1 MRQEFE
7 QYLQKNLMSYKEVSP
22 YVYEIGGK
30 TFELYKPDN
39 DGALFDDDFRFT
51 GIPAN
56 PDRYTSSETTIDT
69 QCDFYA
75 YKFGGVW
82 YMLPKD
88 GRDDVKLRR
97 LKYIGEAV
105 QEIPTPVFMGVH
117 GQYEIMSGSGTYAD
131 WCAKAKFYGVTT
143 LGICEKNTL
152 SGALKF
158 QVECQKNGLKP
169 VIGMECTVYDTVKDF
184 RFTAKVFVRNEA
196 GWQSLLTMSEA
207 INCDNLGYIP
217 IDQFKDE
224 ISRNADG
231 LVVVADPKTTDY
243 DTFAKIGLKISYYQL
258 DPVKYVEESR
268 DEVYLKNLR
277 KFYHSGMLALPMAD
291 AWYLDEEYSCIR
303 ARLASIGGSNFYDS
317 DDQWFKPSDVLFCQL
332 ADMFPSTDDGLGLAY
347 QDFLD
352 GLERLMDIADSIDF
366 TVDTTKRHLP
376 RYIMTEEE
384 AAKYATN
391 EDMFWGLIDEGLQRH
406 PELIEQYGEDVVME
420 RIDREVG
427 VIKLGDTIDYFLIT
441 RDIINW
447 CHRNGIMTGISRGSA
462 GGCLI
467 SYLLA
472 ITKLDPIG
480 YNLLFERFLN
490 EGRVKKSLPDVDV
503 DFPGEDR
510 GKVKQYME
518 QRFGEVNV
526 CSVGTYSALQL
537 RAAIKDMSRVYGLEF
552 QEVNDMMKL
561 FAVDDRKPEDL
572 FRIACAQ
579 PRVKKFV
586 KDHPDLVNEV
596 MLIMPAPKAR
606 SVHACA
612 TMIFPK
618 EHDMFHWTP
627 IRKQNGEYVTE
638 WEGGEMDGAGFLKN
652 DILGIKQ
659 LDKFQNMVRL
669 VKENE
674 GVDVDIFN
682 VPLDDSEVYR
692 YFQNGWTEDNFHFG
706 SRGLTGYCKEMKP
719 ENIEDLIAAIA
730 LYRPGAMENGFHTEY
745 VKRKEGAPVSYWVG
759 SEEALKTTYGLVVYQ
774 EEVMELTRT
783 LGGLSLVEADD
794 VRKAMVKKKYEALAQ
809 YHPRFVEYYVQNWG
823 VTKEYA
829 ENVWDA
835 LDKASSYLF
844 NRSHAVAYALT
855 GYISQWMKVH
865 YPIEYWS
872 VAFKEAT
879 TDDYPRYIAEIN
891 KTGVCT
897 VKPVDINLSGTG
909 VYIDFAAKTLY
920 WSVTGVK
927 QVADKAATQILKERD
942 ENGRYWSLDDFV
954 TRHKWKGSAVNTRV
968 IQNLIL
974 AGAFDAVENITDA
987 SQRVELLIS
996 YLASM
1001 KNKLNEDDPIIAGF
1015 DNHRNDAWWWQLMQ
1029 KKLSGLAFFDYG
1041 SIYDKVKQFFPD
1053 GYEYHTFEDCN
1064 DVEYRPNRG
1073 YVIVGGYVS
1082 AIDLKKT
1089 KKGDVLCR
1097 ITLENNYEFLD
1108 LVVFQ
1113 SEYERLQE
1121 EITASKDNIVLL
1133 NATLYYDARN
1143 DKNALRADME
1153 TTMVTFKL

>member
-1 MRQEFE
+1 
-7 QYLQKNLMSYKEVSP
+7 MSYTEVSP
-22 YVYEIGGK
+22 YVYEIDGR

-39 DGALFDDDFRFT
+39 DSALFDDDFRFT

-56 PDRYTSSETTIDT
+56 LARYTSTEKTVDT

-82 YMLPKD
+82 YMLP
-88 GRDDVKLRR
+88 RDDRDKVKLKR
-97 LKYIGEAV
+97 LKYLGEAV

-152 SGALKF
+152 SGVLKF

-169 VIGMECTVYDTVKDF
+169 VIGMECTVYDIVKDF
-184 RFTAKVFVRNEA
+184 RFTAKVFVRNEV
-196 GWQSLLTMSEA
+196 GWQSILTMSEA
-207 INCDNLGYIP
+207 INCDNPGYIP
-217 IDQFKDE
+217 IDQFREE
-224 ISRNADG
+224 ISRNAEG

-243 DTFAKIGLKISYYQL
+243 DRFAEIGLKIDYYQL
-258 DPVKYVEESR
+258 DPVRYAEESR

-303 ARLASIGGSNFYDS
+303 SRLASIGGSNFYDS
-317 DDQWFKPSDVLFCQL
+317 DDQWFKPNDVLFCQL

-384 AAKYATN
+384 SAKYATN

-406 PELIEQYGEDVVME
+406 PELIEQHGEDVVME

-467 SYLLA
+467 SYLLG

-518 QRFGEVNV
+518 QRFGKVNV

-579 PRVKKFV
+579 PRVKRFV
-586 KDHPDLVNEV
+586 REHPDLVNEV

-682 VPLDDSEVYR
+682 VPLDDPEVYR

-809 YHPRFVEYYVQNWG
+809 YHPRFVDFYVQKWG

-872 VAFKEAT
+872 VAFKEAMT
-879 TDDYPRYIAEIN
+879 EDYPRYIAEIN
-891 KTGVCT
+891 KTGVCM
-897 VKPVDINLSGTG
+897 VRPVDINLSGTG
-909 VYIDFAAKTLY
+909 VYIDFAARTLY

-927 QVADKAATQILKERD
+927 QVAEKAATQILKERD

-968 IQNLIL
+968 VQNLIL
-974 AGAFDAVENITDA
+974 AGAFDDVENITDA

-996 YLASM
+996 YLAST
-1001 KNKLNEDDPIIAGF
+1001 KNKLNETDSIIAGF
-1015 DNHRNDAWWWQLMQ
+1015 DIHRNDAWWWQLMQ
-1029 KKLSGLAFFDYG
+1029 KKLSGLAFFDYAG
-1041 SIYDKVKQFFPD
+1041 LYDKVKQFFPVD
-1053 GYEYHTFEDCN
+1053 YEYHTFEECS

-1089 KKGDVLCR
+1089 KKGDILCR

-1113 SEYERLQE
+1113 TEYERLQE
-1121 EITASKDNIVLL
+1121 EIAASKDNIVLL

-1153 TTMVTFKL
+1153 TSIVTFKL

>member
-1 MRQEFE
+1 
-7 QYLQKNLMSYKEVSP
+7 MSYTEVSP
-22 YVYEIGGK
+22 YVYEIDGR

-56 PDRYTSSETTIDT
+56 LARYTSTEKTVDT

-82 YMLPKD
+82 YMLP
-88 GRDDVKLRR
+88 RDDRDKVKLKR
-97 LKYIGEAV
+97 LKYLGEAV

-169 VIGMECTVYDTVKDF
+169 VIGMECTVYDIVKDF
-184 RFTAKVFVRNEA
+184 RFTAKVFVRNEV
-196 GWQSLLTMSEA
+196 GWQSILTMSEA
-207 INCDNLGYIP
+207 INCDNPGYIP
-217 IDQFKDE
+217 IDQFREE
-224 ISRNADG
+224 ISRNAEG

-243 DTFAKIGLKISYYQL
+243 DRFAEIGLKMDYYQL
-258 DPVKYVEESR
+258 DPVRYVEESR

-303 ARLASIGGSNFYDS
+303 SRLASIGGSNFYDS
-317 DDQWFKPSDVLFCQL
+317 DDQWFKPNDVLFCQL
-332 ADMFPSTDDGLGLAY
+332 ADMFPNTDNGLGLAY

-352 GLERLMDIADSIDF
+352 GLERLMDIADGIDF

-376 RYIMTEEE
+376 RYIMTEDE

-462 GGCLI
+462 GGCLV

-518 QRFGEVNV
+518 QRFGKVNV

-579 PRVKKFV
+579 PRVKRFV
-586 KDHPDLVNEV
+586 REHPDLVNEV

-682 VPLDDSEVYR
+682 VPLDDPEVYR

-809 YHPRFVEYYVQNWG
+809 YHPRFVDFYVQKWG

-872 VAFKEAT
+872 VAFKEAMT
-879 TDDYPRYIAEIN
+879 EDYPRYIAEIN
-891 KTGVCT
+891 KTGVCM
-897 VKPVDINLSGTG
+897 VRPVDINLSGTG
-909 VYIDFAAKTLY
+909 VYIDFAARTLY

-927 QVADKAATQILKERD
+927 QVAEKAATQILKERD

-968 IQNLIL
+968 VQNLIL
-974 AGAFDAVENITDA
+974 AGAFDDVENIIDA

-996 YLASM
+996 YLAST
-1001 KNKLNEDDPIIAGF
+1001 KNKLNEADPIITGF
-1015 DNHRNDAWWWQLMQ
+1015 DIHRDDAWWWQLMQ
-1029 KKLSGLAFFDYG
+1029 KKLSGLAFFDYAG
-1041 SIYDKVKQFFPD
+1041 LYDKVKQFFPVD
-1053 GYEYHTFEDCN
+1053 YEYHTFEECS

-1089 KKGDVLCR
+1089 KKGDILCR

-1113 SEYERLQE
+1113 TEYERLQE
-1121 EITASKDNIVLL
+1121 EIAASKDNIVLL

-1153 TTMVTFKL
+1153 TSIVTFKL

>member
-7 QYLQKNLMSYKEVSP
+7 QYLRRNLMSYTEVSP
-22 YVYEIGGK
+22 YVYEIDGR

-56 PDRYTSSETTIDT
+56 LARYTSTEKTVDT

-82 YMLPKD
+82 YMLP
-88 GRDDVKLRR
+88 RDDRDKVKLKR
-97 LKYIGEAV
+97 LKYLGEAV

-169 VIGMECTVYDTVKDF
+169 VIGMECTVYDIVKDF
-184 RFTAKVFVRNEA
+184 RFTAKVFVRNEV
-196 GWQSLLTMSEA
+196 GWQSILTMSEA
-207 INCDNLGYIP
+207 INCDNPGYIP
-217 IDQFKDE
+217 IDQFREE
-224 ISRNADG
+224 ISRNAEG

-243 DTFAKIGLKISYYQL
+243 DRFAEIGLKMDYYQL
-258 DPVKYVEESR
+258 DPVRYVEESR

-303 ARLASIGGSNFYDS
+303 SRLASIGGSNFYDS
-317 DDQWFKPSDVLFCQL
+317 DDQWFKPNDVLFCQL
-332 ADMFPSTDDGLGLAY
+332 ADMFPNTDDGLGLAY

-352 GLERLMDIADSIDF
+352 ALERLMDIADSIDF

-384 AAKYATN
+384 AAKYTTN

-462 GGCLI
+462 GGCLV

-510 GKVKQYME
+510 GKVKEYME

-586 KDHPDLVNEV
+586 REHPDLVNEV

-682 VPLDDSEVYR
+682 VPLDDPEVYR

-809 YHPRFVEYYVQNWG
+809 YHPRFVDFYVQKWG

-872 VAFKEAT
+872 VAFKEAMT
-879 TDDYPRYIAEIN
+879 EDYPRYIAEIN
-891 KTGVCT
+891 KTGVCM
-897 VKPVDINLSGTG
+897 VRPVDINLSGTG
-909 VYIDFAAKTLY
+909 VYIDFAARTLY

-927 QVADKAATQILKERD
+927 QVAEKAATQILKERD

-968 IQNLIL
+968 VQNLIL
-974 AGAFDAVENITDA
+974 AGAFDDVENITDA

-996 YLASM
+996 YLAST
-1001 KNKLNEDDPIIAGF
+1001 KNKLNEADPIITGF
-1015 DNHRNDAWWWQLMQ
+1015 DIHRNDAWWWQLMQ
-1029 KKLSGLAFFDYG
+1029 KKLSGLAFFDYAG
-1041 SIYDKVKQFFPD
+1041 LYDKVKQFFPVD
-1053 GYEYHTFEDCN
+1053 YEYHTFEECS

-1089 KKGDVLCR
+1089 KKGDILCR

-1113 SEYERLQE
+1113 TEYERLQE
-1121 EITASKDNIVLL
+1121 EIAASKDNIVLL

-1153 TTMVTFKL
+1153 TSIVTFKL

>member
-1 MRQEFE
+1 
-7 QYLQKNLMSYKEVSP
+7 MSYTEVSP
-22 YVYEIGGK
+22 YVYEIDGR

-56 PDRYTSSETTIDT
+56 LARYTSTEKTVDT

-82 YMLPKD
+82 YMLP
-88 GRDDVKLRR
+88 RDDRDKVKLKR
-97 LKYIGEAV
+97 LKYLGEAV

-169 VIGMECTVYDTVKDF
+169 VIGMECTVYDIVKDF
-184 RFTAKVFVRNEA
+184 RFTAKVFVRNEV
-196 GWQSLLTMSEA
+196 GWQSILTMSEA
-207 INCDNLGYIP
+207 INCDNPGYIP
-217 IDQFKDE
+217 IDQFREE
-224 ISRNADG
+224 ISRNAEG

-243 DTFAKIGLKISYYQL
+243 DRFAEIGLKMDYYQL
-258 DPVKYVEESR
+258 DPVRYVEESR

-303 ARLASIGGSNFYDS
+303 SRLASIGGSNFYDS
-317 DDQWFKPSDVLFCQL
+317 DDQWFKPNDVLFCQL
-332 ADMFPSTDDGLGLAY
+332 ADMFPNTDDGLGLAY

-352 GLERLMDIADSIDF
+352 ALERLMDIADSIDF

-462 GGCLI
+462 GGCLV

-518 QRFGEVNV
+518 QRFGKVNV

-579 PRVKKFV
+579 PRVKRFV
-586 KDHPDLVNEV
+586 REHPDLVNEV

-674 GVDVDIFN
+674 GVDVDIFS
-682 VPLDDSEVYR
+682 VPLDDPEVYR

-809 YHPRFVEYYVQNWG
+809 YHPRFVDFYVQKWG

-872 VAFKEAT
+872 VAFKEAMT
-879 TDDYPRYIAEIN
+879 EDYPRYIAEIN
-891 KTGVCT
+891 KTGVCM
-897 VKPVDINLSGTG
+897 VRSVDINLSGTG
-909 VYIDFAAKTLY
+909 VYIDFAARTLY

-927 QVADKAATQILKERD
+927 QVAEKAATQILKERD

-968 IQNLIL
+968 VQNLIF
-974 AGAFDAVENITDA
+974 AGAFDDVENITDA

-996 YLASM
+996 YLAST
-1001 KNKLNEDDPIIAGF
+1001 KNKLNEADPIITGF
-1015 DNHRNDAWWWQLMQ
+1015 DIHRNDAWWWQLMQ
-1029 KKLSGLAFFDYG
+1029 KKLSGLAFFDYAG
-1041 SIYDKVKQFFPD
+1041 LYDKVKQFFPVD
-1053 GYEYHTFEDCN
+1053 YEYHTFEECS

-1089 KKGDVLCR
+1089 KKGGILCR

-1113 SEYERLQE
+1113 TEYERLQE
-1121 EITASKDNIVLL
+1121 EIAASKDNIVLL

-1153 TTMVTFKL
+1153 TSIVTFKL

>member
-7 QYLQKNLMSYKEVSP
+7 QYLQRNLMSYTEVSP
-22 YVYEIGGK
+22 YVYEVGGK

-56 PDRYTSSETTIDT
+56 PSRYTSAEITVDT

-88 GRDDVKLRR
+88 DRDKVKLKR

-131 WCAKAKFYGVTT
+131 WCAKARFYGVTT
-143 LGICEKNTL
+143 LGICERNTL
-152 SGALKF
+152 AGALKF

-169 VIGMECTVYDTVKDF
+169 VIGMECTVYDIAKDF
-184 RFTAKVFVRNEA
+184 RFTVKVFVRNEV

-207 INCDNLGYIP
+207 INCDNPGYVP
-217 IDQFKDE
+217 LDQFRGE

-243 DTFAKIGLKISYYQL
+243 DRFAEIGLKISYYQL
-258 DPVKYVEESR
+258 DPVRYREESR

-303 ARLASIGGSNFYDS
+303 SRLASIGGSNFYDS
-317 DDQWFKPSDVLFCQL
+317 DDQWFKPNDVLFCQL
-332 ADMFPSTDDGLGLAY
+332 ADMFPNTDDGLGLAY

-352 GLERLMDIADSIDF
+352 ALERLMDIADSIDF

-384 AAKYATN
+384 AAKYTTN

-406 PELIEQYGEDVVME
+406 PELIEQYGEGVVME

-462 GGCLI
+462 GGCLV

-537 RAAIKDMSRVYGLEF
+537 RAAIKDMSRVYGLAF
-552 QEVNDMMKL
+552 QEVNDMMKV

-579 PRVKKFV
+579 PRVKRFV
-586 KDHPDLVNEV
+586 REHPDLVNEV

-682 VPLDDSEVYR
+682 VPLDDPEVYR

-774 EEVMELTRT
+774 EEVMELTRI

-809 YHPRFVEYYVQNWG
+809 YHPRFVDFYVQEWG

-829 ENVWDA
+829 ESVWDA

-872 VAFKEAT
+872 VAFKEAMT
-879 TDDYPRYIAEIN
+879 EDYPRYIAEIN

-909 VYIDFAAKTLY
+909 VYIDFAARTLY

-927 QVADKAATQILKERD
+927 QVAEKAATQILKERD

-968 IQNLIL
+968 VQNLIL
-974 AGAFDAVENITDA
+974 AGAFDDVENITDA
-987 SQRVELLIS
+987 SQRVDLLVS
-996 YLASM
+996 YLAST
-1001 KNKLNEDDPIIAGF
+1001 KNKLNEGDPIISGV
-1015 DNHRNDAWWWQLMQ
+1015 DIHKNNAWWWQLMQ
-1029 KKLSGLAFFDYG
+1029 KKLSGLAFFDYAG
-1041 SIYDKVKQFFPD
+1041 LYDKVRQFFPVD
-1053 GYEYHTFEDCN
+1053 YEYHTFEECS

-1073 YVIVGGYVS
+1073 YIIVGGYVS

-1089 KKGDVLCR
+1089 KKGDILCR

-1113 SEYERLQE
+1113 TEYERLQE
-1121 EITASKDNIVLL
+1121 EIAASKDNIVLL

-1143 DKNALRADME
+1143 DRNALRADME
-1153 TTMVTFKL
+1153 TSIVTFKL

>member
-1 MRQEFE
+1 
-7 QYLQKNLMSYKEVSP
+7 MSYTEVSP
-22 YVYEIGGK
+22 YVYEIGGR

-56 PDRYTSSETTIDT
+56 LARYTSTEKTVDT

-82 YMLPKD
+82 YMLP
-88 GRDDVKLRR
+88 RDDRDKVKLKR
-97 LKYIGEAV
+97 LKYLGEAV

-152 SGALKF
+152 SGVLKF

-169 VIGMECTVYDTVKDF
+169 VIGMECTVYDIVKDF
-184 RFTAKVFVRNEA
+184 RFTVKVFVKNEV
-196 GWQSLLTMSEA
+196 GWQSILTMSEA
-207 INCDNLGYIP
+207 INCDNPGYIP
-217 IDQFKDE
+217 IDQFREE
-224 ISRNADG
+224 ISRNAEG

-243 DTFAKIGLKISYYQL
+243 DRFAEIGLKIDYYQL
-258 DPVKYVEESR
+258 DPVRYAEESR
-268 DEVYLKNLR
+268 DEMYLRNLR
-277 KFYHSGMLALPMAD
+277 KFYHSGMLALSMAD

-303 ARLASIGGSNFYDS
+303 SRLASIGGSNFYDS
-317 DDQWFKPSDVLFCQL
+317 DDQWFKPNDVLFCQL
-332 ADMFPSTDDGLGLAY
+332 ADMFPNTDDGLGLAY

-352 GLERLMDIADSIDF
+352 ALERLMDIADSIDF

-420 RIDREVG
+420 RIDREVN

-462 GGCLI
+462 GGCLV

-510 GKVKQYME
+510 GKVKLYME

-579 PRVKKFV
+579 PRVKRFV
-586 KDHPDLVNEV
+586 REHPDLVNEV

-669 VKENE
+669 VNENE

-682 VPLDDSEVYR
+682 VPLDDPEVYR

-809 YHPRFVEYYVQNWG
+809 YHPRFVDFYVQKWG

-872 VAFKEAT
+872 VAFKEAMT
-879 TDDYPRYIAEIN
+879 EDYPRYIAEIN

-897 VKPVDINLSGTG
+897 VRPVDINLSGTG
-909 VYIDFAAKTLY
+909 VYIDFAARTLY

-927 QVADKAATQILKERD
+927 QVAEKAATQILKERD

-968 IQNLIL
+968 VQNLIL
-974 AGAFDAVENITDA
+974 AGAFDDVENITDA

-996 YLASM
+996 YLAST
-1001 KNKLNEDDPIIAGF
+1001 KNKLNETDPIIAGF
-1015 DNHRNDAWWWQLMQ
+1015 DIHRNDAWWWQLMQ
-1029 KKLSGLAFFDYG
+1029 KKLSGLAFFDYAG
-1041 SIYDKVKQFFPD
+1041 LYDKVKQFFPVD
-1053 GYEYHTFEDCN
+1053 YEYHTFEECS

-1089 KKGDVLCR
+1089 KKGDILCR

-1113 SEYERLQE
+1113 TEYERLQE
-1121 EITASKDNIVLL
+1121 EIAASKDNIVLL

-1153 TTMVTFKL
+1153 TSIVTFKL

>member
-1 MRQEFE
+1 
-7 QYLQKNLMSYKEVSP
+7 
-22 YVYEIGGK
+22 
-30 TFELYKPDN
+30 
-39 DGALFDDDFRFT
+39 
-51 GIPAN
+51 
-56 PDRYTSSETTIDT
+56 
-69 QCDFYA
+69 
-75 YKFGGVW
+75 
-82 YMLPKD
+82 
-88 GRDDVKLRR
+88 
-97 LKYIGEAV
+97 
-105 QEIPTPVFMGVH
+105 
-117 GQYEIMSGSGTYAD
+117 
-131 WCAKAKFYGVTT
+131 
-143 LGICEKNTL
+143 
-152 SGALKF
+152 
-158 QVECQKNGLKP
+158 
-169 VIGMECTVYDTVKDF
+169 
-184 RFTAKVFVRNEA
+184 
-196 GWQSLLTMSEA
+196 
-207 INCDNLGYIP
+207 
-217 IDQFKDE
+217 
-224 ISRNADG
+224 
-231 LVVVADPKTTDY
+231 
-243 DTFAKIGLKISYYQL
+243 
-258 DPVKYVEESR
+258 
-268 DEVYLKNLR
+268 
-277 KFYHSGMLALPMAD
+277 
-291 AWYLDEEYSCIR
+291 
-303 ARLASIGGSNFYDS
+303 
-317 DDQWFKPSDVLFCQL
+317 
-332 ADMFPSTDDGLGLAY
+332 
-347 QDFLD
+347 
-352 GLERLMDIADSIDF
+352 
-366 TVDTTKRHLP
+366 
-376 RYIMTEEE
+376 
-384 AAKYATN
+384 
-391 EDMFWGLIDEGLQRH
+391 
-406 PELIEQYGEDVVME
+406 
-420 RIDREVG
+420 
-427 VIKLGDTIDYFLIT
+427 
-441 RDIINW
+441 
-447 CHRNGIMTGISRGSA
+447 
-462 GGCLI
+462 
-467 SYLLA
+467 
-472 ITKLDPIG
+472 
-480 YNLLFERFLN
+480 
-490 EGRVKKSLPDVDV
+490 
-503 DFPGEDR
+503 
-510 GKVKQYME
+510 ME

-682 VPLDDSEVYR
+682 VPLDDAEVYR

-745 VKRKEGAPVSYWVG
+745 VKRKEGAPVSYFVG
-759 SEEALKTTYGLVVYQ
+759 SEEILSNTYGIFCFQ
-774 EEVMELTRT
+774 EQIMELCKH

-794 VRKAMVKKKYEALAQ
+794 VRKAMVKKKYEALHQ
-809 YHPRFVEYYVQNWG
+809 YHPRFVDNYVTQFG
-823 VTKEYA
+823 VTNEYA
-829 ENVWDA
+829 ESVWDA
-835 LDKASSYLF
+835 IDKASTYLF

-872 VAFKEAT
+872 VAFKEAMT
-879 TDDYPRYIAEIN
+879 EDYPRYIAEIN
-891 KTGVCT
+891 KTGVCM
-897 VKPVDINLSGTG
+897 VRPVDINLSGTG
-909 VYIDFAAKTLY
+909 VYIDFAARTLY

-927 QVADKAATQILKERD
+927 QVAEKAATQILKERD

-968 IQNLIL
+968 VQNLIL
-974 AGAFDAVENITDA
+974 AGAFDDVENITDA

-996 YLASM
+996 YLAST
-1001 KNKLNEDDPIIAGF
+1001 KNKLNETDPIIAGF

-1029 KKLSGLAFFDYG
+1029 KKLSGLAFFDYAG
-1041 SIYDKVKQFFPD
+1041 LYDKVKQFFPVD
-1053 GYEYHTFEDCN
+1053 YEYHSFEECS

-1113 SEYERLQE
+1113 TEYERLQE
-1121 EITASKDNIVLL
+1121 EIAASKDNIVLL

-1143 DKNALRADME
+1143 DRNALRADME
-1153 TTMVTFKL
+1153 TSIVTFKL

>member
-7 QYLQKNLMSYKEVSP
+7 QYLQRNLMSYTEVSP
-22 YVYEIGGK
+22 YVYEIDGR

-56 PDRYTSSETTIDT
+56 LARYTSTEKTVDT

-82 YMLPKD
+82 YMLP
-88 GRDDVKLRR
+88 RDDRDKVKLKR
-97 LKYIGEAV
+97 LKYLGEAV

-169 VIGMECTVYDTVKDF
+169 VIGMECTVYDIVKDF
-184 RFTAKVFVRNEA
+184 RFTAKVFVRNEV
-196 GWQSLLTMSEA
+196 GWQSILTMSEA
-207 INCDNLGYIP
+207 INCDNPGYIP
-217 IDQFKDE
+217 IDQFREE
-224 ISRNADG
+224 ISRNAEG

-243 DTFAKIGLKISYYQL
+243 DRFAEIGLKMDYYQL
-258 DPVKYVEESR
+258 DPVRYVEESR

-303 ARLASIGGSNFYDS
+303 SRLASIGGSNFYDS
-317 DDQWFKPSDVLFCQL
+317 DDQWFKPNDVLFCQL
-332 ADMFPSTDDGLGLAY
+332 ADMFPNTDDGLGLAY

-352 GLERLMDIADSIDF
+352 ALERLMDIADSIDF

-462 GGCLI
+462 GGCLV

-472 ITKLDPIG
+472 ITKLDPIR

-510 GKVKQYME
+510 GKVKKYME

-579 PRVKKFV
+579 PRVKRFV
-586 KDHPDLVNEV
+586 REHPDLVNEV

-618 EHDMFHWTP
+618 EHDMFHWAP

-674 GVDVDIFN
+674 GVDVDIFS
-682 VPLDDSEVYR
+682 VPLDDPEVYR

-809 YHPRFVEYYVQNWG
+809 YHPRFVDFYVQKWG

-872 VAFKEAT
+872 VAFKEAMT
-879 TDDYPRYIAEIN
+879 EDYPRYIAEIN
-891 KTGVCT
+891 KTGVCM
-897 VKPVDINLSGTG
+897 VRPVDINLSGTG
-909 VYIDFAAKTLY
+909 VYIDFAARTLY

-927 QVADKAATQILKERD
+927 QVAEKAATQILKERD

-968 IQNLIL
+968 VQNLIL
-974 AGAFDAVENITDA
+974 AGAFDDVENITDA

-996 YLASM
+996 YLAST
-1001 KNKLNEDDPIIAGF
+1001 KNKLNEADPIITGF
-1015 DNHRNDAWWWQLMQ
+1015 DIHRNDAWWWQLMQ
-1029 KKLSGLAFFDYG
+1029 KKLSGLAFFDYAG
-1041 SIYDKVKQFFPD
+1041 LYDKVKQFFPVD
-1053 GYEYHTFEDCN
+1053 YEYHTFEECS

-1089 KKGDVLCR
+1089 KKGDILCR

-1113 SEYERLQE
+1113 TEYERLQE
-1121 EITASKDNIVLL
+1121 EIAASKDNIVLL

-1153 TTMVTFKL
+1153 TSIVTFKL

>member
-420 RIDREVG
+420 RIDREAG

-490 EGRVKKSLPDVDV
+490 EGRVGYWKDEQIVTISFEDGRQMEFDSKK
-503 DFPGEDR
+503 
-510 GKVKQYME
+510 K
-518 QRFGEVNV
+518 
-526 CSVGTYSALQL
+526 
-537 RAAIKDMSRVYGLEF
+537 
-552 QEVNDMMKL
+552 
-561 FAVDDRKPEDL
+561 
-572 FRIACAQ
+572 
-579 PRVKKFV
+579 
-586 KDHPDLVNEV
+586 
-596 MLIMPAPKAR
+596 
-606 SVHACA
+606 
-612 TMIFPK
+612 
-618 EHDMFHWTP
+618 
-627 IRKQNGEYVTE
+627 
-638 WEGGEMDGAGFLKN
+638 
-652 DILGIKQ
+652 
-659 LDKFQNMVRL
+659 
-669 VKENE
+669 
-674 GVDVDIFN
+674 
-682 VPLDDSEVYR
+682 
-692 YFQNGWTEDNFHFG
+692 
-706 SRGLTGYCKEMKP
+706 
-719 ENIEDLIAAIA
+719 
-730 LYRPGAMENGFHTEY
+730 
-745 VKRKEGAPVSYWVG
+745 
-759 SEEALKTTYGLVVYQ
+759 LVVERNGQ
-774 EEVMELTRT
+774 HIELCAKDFEV
-783 LGGLSLVEADD
+783 GD
-794 VRKAMVKKKYEALAQ
+794 
-809 YHPRFVEYYVQNWG
+809 N
-823 VTKEYA
+823 
-829 ENVWDA
+829 
-835 LDKASSYLF
+835 
-844 NRSHAVAYALT
+844 
-855 GYISQWMKVH
+855 
-865 YPIEYWS
+865 
-872 VAFKEAT
+872 
-879 TDDYPRYIAEIN
+879 
-891 KTGVCT
+891 
-897 VKPVDINLSGTG
+897 
-909 VYIDFAAKTLY
+909 
-920 WSVTGVK
+920 
-927 QVADKAATQILKERD
+927 
-942 ENGRYWSLDDFV
+942 
-954 TRHKWKGSAVNTRV
+954 
-968 IQNLIL
+968 IL
-974 AGAFDAVENITDA
+974 A
-987 SQRVELLIS
+987 
-996 YLASM
+996 Y
-1001 KNKLNEDDPIIAGF
+1001 
-1015 DNHRNDAWWWQLMQ
+1015 
-1029 KKLSGLAFFDYG
+1029 
-1041 SIYDKVKQFFPD
+1041 
-1053 GYEYHTFEDCN
+1053 
-1064 DVEYRPNRG
+1064 
-1073 YVIVGGYVS
+1073 
-1082 AIDLKKT
+1082 
-1089 KKGDVLCR
+1089 
-1097 ITLENNYEFLD
+1097 
-1108 LVVFQ
+1108 
-1113 SEYERLQE
+1113 
-1121 EITASKDNIVLL
+1121 
-1133 NATLYYDARN
+1133 
-1143 DKNALRADME
+1143 
-1153 TTMVTFKL
+1153 

>member
-7 QYLQKNLMSYKEVSP
+7 QYLQRNLMSYKEVSP

-131 WCAKAKFYGVTT
+131 WCAKAKFYGVAT

-243 DTFAKIGLKISYYQL
+243 DTFAKIGLKVSYYQL
-258 DPVKYVEESR
+258 DPVRYVDESR

-303 ARLASIGGSNFYDS
+303 ARLASIGGSNFCDS
-317 DDQWFKPSDVLFCQL
+317 DDQWFKPNDVLFCQL

-490 EGRVKKSLPDVDV
+490 EGRVGYWKDEQIVTVSFEDGRQMEFDSKK
-503 DFPGEDR
+503 
-510 GKVKQYME
+510 K
-518 QRFGEVNV
+518 
-526 CSVGTYSALQL
+526 
-537 RAAIKDMSRVYGLEF
+537 
-552 QEVNDMMKL
+552 
-561 FAVDDRKPEDL
+561 
-572 FRIACAQ
+572 
-579 PRVKKFV
+579 
-586 KDHPDLVNEV
+586 
-596 MLIMPAPKAR
+596 
-606 SVHACA
+606 
-612 TMIFPK
+612 
-618 EHDMFHWTP
+618 
-627 IRKQNGEYVTE
+627 
-638 WEGGEMDGAGFLKN
+638 
-652 DILGIKQ
+652 
-659 LDKFQNMVRL
+659 
-669 VKENE
+669 
-674 GVDVDIFN
+674 
-682 VPLDDSEVYR
+682 
-692 YFQNGWTEDNFHFG
+692 
-706 SRGLTGYCKEMKP
+706 
-719 ENIEDLIAAIA
+719 
-730 LYRPGAMENGFHTEY
+730 
-745 VKRKEGAPVSYWVG
+745 
-759 SEEALKTTYGLVVYQ
+759 LVVERNGQ
-774 EEVMELTRT
+774 HIELCAKDFEV
-783 LGGLSLVEADD
+783 GD
-794 VRKAMVKKKYEALAQ
+794 
-809 YHPRFVEYYVQNWG
+809 N
-823 VTKEYA
+823 
-829 ENVWDA
+829 
-835 LDKASSYLF
+835 
-844 NRSHAVAYALT
+844 
-855 GYISQWMKVH
+855 
-865 YPIEYWS
+865 
-872 VAFKEAT
+872 
-879 TDDYPRYIAEIN
+879 
-891 KTGVCT
+891 
-897 VKPVDINLSGTG
+897 
-909 VYIDFAAKTLY
+909 
-920 WSVTGVK
+920 
-927 QVADKAATQILKERD
+927 
-942 ENGRYWSLDDFV
+942 
-954 TRHKWKGSAVNTRV
+954 
-968 IQNLIL
+968 IL
-974 AGAFDAVENITDA
+974 A
-987 SQRVELLIS
+987 
-996 YLASM
+996 Y
-1001 KNKLNEDDPIIAGF
+1001 
-1015 DNHRNDAWWWQLMQ
+1015 
-1029 KKLSGLAFFDYG
+1029 
-1041 SIYDKVKQFFPD
+1041 
-1053 GYEYHTFEDCN
+1053 
-1064 DVEYRPNRG
+1064 
-1073 YVIVGGYVS
+1073 
-1082 AIDLKKT
+1082 
-1089 KKGDVLCR
+1089 
-1097 ITLENNYEFLD
+1097 
-1108 LVVFQ
+1108 
-1113 SEYERLQE
+1113 
-1121 EITASKDNIVLL
+1121 
-1133 NATLYYDARN
+1133 
-1143 DKNALRADME
+1143 
-1153 TTMVTFKL
+1153 